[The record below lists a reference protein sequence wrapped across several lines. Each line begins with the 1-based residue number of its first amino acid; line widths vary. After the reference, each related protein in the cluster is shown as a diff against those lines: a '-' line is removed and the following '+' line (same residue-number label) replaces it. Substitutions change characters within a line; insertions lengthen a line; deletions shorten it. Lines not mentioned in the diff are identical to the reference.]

1 MAPKQGHTGD
11 ILDSERELV
20 LRGEERYG
28 RLCAHANKF
37 AALLGT
43 GTIKSIKADG
53 ATFALFYAN
62 VVKHYWLALFSALRL
77 HHVQCQMNLRQ
88 VLENGTCAA
97 YAIANPDPA
106 GFADTRPDGTLDPS
120 QALAKKR
127 YAWLEQNFKA
137 GLDGIKRQKTQ
148 INEMGAHANIVSAH
162 QNFKADIERGLF
174 QTPYFDFEDEF
185 VVKTDLWQT
194 ANIAMGLLDLF
205 YGVNLKVSAITYVD
219 NWAAQF
225 ESLVGEN
232 NSLKDEMK
240 KHPRL
245 ERFFRAT

>member
-1 MAPKQGHTGD
+1 MAPKQGHTGE

-28 RLCAHANKF
+28 RFCSHANGF
-37 AALLGT
+37 GSLLGT

-62 VVKHYWLALFSALRL
+62 VVKHYWLASFSALRL

-88 VLENGTCAA
+88 VLENGACAA

-106 GFADTRPDGTLDPS
+106 GFADTRADGTLDPT
-120 QALAKKR
+120 QELTKKR
-127 YAWLEQNFKA
+127 YAWLDQNFKA
-137 GLDGIKRQKTQ
+137 GSDGIKRQKMQ
-148 INEMGAHANIVSAH
+148 INEIGAHANIVSAH
-162 QNFKADIERGLF
+162 QNFKADLEGGMF
-174 QTPYFDFEDEF
+174 HTPYFDFEDEF

-205 YGVNLKVSAITYVD
+205 YGVNQKVGVITYQDGWPDRFKVLD
-219 NWAAQF
+219 A
-225 ESLVGEN
+225 EN
-232 NSLKDEMK
+232 GALKEAMMK
-240 KHPRL
+240 HDRIK
-245 ERFFRAT
+245 RFFVAK